1 MPKRRL
7 IMGMAVLLCMVA
19 GCKQQTVKMTYAEA
33 LHQARTSIYQAVY
46 EDGSLRQM
54 ELNAASGI
62 AVELVE
68 IEVGYWEQ
76 LLIER
81 DIPVPDWSR
90 QYEELEHTPL
100 ECEGGSMEPL
110 EHHERRYLFLDGI
123 IAAMKQQM
131 Q

>member
-19 GCKQQTVKMTYAEA
+19 GCKQQTVNMTYAEA
-33 LHQARTSIYQAVY
+33 LHQARTSIYQAVH

-62 AVELVE
+62 AVELAE

-90 QYEELEHTPL
+90 QYEELEHTPQ